1 LGFTRYIK
9 HITITDLPRQ
19 NILVGLSKFTRDKKV
34 KYSDDNSY
42 KIESKDYNDALFYKE
57 VKVKPNT
64 PYRVKCMIKTENVER
79 AVEKSN
85 SGAQIGIKGSV
96 ETSESI
102 IGTSEW
108 SELEFMFNSKGR
120 ETVEIGFRLGGNKG
134 DVKGTAWF
142 SDFILEEGYREES
155 NDWNMACFIF
165 KNINVEVN
173 DGGETKNLK
182 LSMSQNDVYNMKDII
197 ERFENSCRAL
207 SNSQM
212 TAKCDIYEI
221 DEPISNISY
230 SEEFGYYIDPVD
242 VKDQLESYLENKNY
256 AHIFVVVRLGDLDK
270 NIEIP
275 IYDWIRTSEEWTY
288 MIQDF
293 QI

>member
-1 LGFTRYIK
+1 M
-9 HITITDLPRQ
+9 DLQKQ
-19 NILVGLSKFTRDKKV
+19 NIRAGVSKFTRDKEI

-108 SELEFMFNSKGR
+108 QQLEFMFNSKGR

-142 SDFILEEGYREES
+142 SDFILEEGYREENS
-155 NDWNMACFIF
+155 DWDMACFIF

-173 DGGETKNLK
+173 DDGETKKLK

-197 ERFENSCRAL
+197 ERFENSCRVL
-207 SNSQM
+207 SNNQM
-212 TAKCDIYEI
+212 TANCDIYEI

-242 VKDQLESYLENKNY
+242 VKDQLESYLESKNY

-275 IYDWIRTSEEWTY
+275 IYDWIRTAEEWTY